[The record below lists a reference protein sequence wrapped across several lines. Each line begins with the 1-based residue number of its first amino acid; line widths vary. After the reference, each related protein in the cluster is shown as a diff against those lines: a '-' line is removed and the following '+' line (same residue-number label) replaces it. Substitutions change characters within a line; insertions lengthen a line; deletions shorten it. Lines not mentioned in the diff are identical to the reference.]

1 MHRTELTVLERAEHI
16 AEWVRLTEAKG
27 VSAQVAPKLSAR
39 GRSGEGRPKGG
50 INAAV
55 RELSSIGI
63 NRTEAQRAMKIT
75 TITDEAKEAA
85 RAAGLGNNQS
95 ALLEIAR
102 AAPDQQATKVDEV
115 AAARQR
121 RKVTPPAHA
130 DDVTTDQVNA
140 LMAAWN
146 RAGPE
151 AARKVWETMAALAR
165 PAGA

>member
-1 MHRTELTVLERAEHI
+1 M
-16 AEWVRLTEAKG
+16 
-27 VSAQVAPKLSAR
+27 
-39 GRSGEGRPKGG
+39 
-50 INAAV
+50 
-55 RELSSIGI
+55 
-63 NRTEAQRAMKIT
+63 
-75 TITDEAKEAA
+75 EAA